1 MTWPNLLQLNELAAA
16 GFAVWAMV
24 VFGILCALAALS
36 YQPKRKGKAKW
47 TKKQS
52 R

>member
-1 MTWPNLLQLNELAAA
+1 MNWPNPLQLNELAAA

-36 YQPKRKGKAKW
+36 WKSRKDKRQW
-47 TKKQS
+47 TKNLS